1 MILFLGDY
9 EHQYYIEEAAERLG
23 ETIQSSGQNLYHA
36 DSLSDAC
43 MSHDGCDTI
52 VVNIEAMTDIPQDIG
67 DALEAVQEE
76 TGALLVIMDIGAP
89 VSSGVIGY
97 LHRRGFHNFIT
108 SSALGN
114 AKEQAWKAL
123 NNEDSISE
131 DSSSGSSSH
140 SADSNSPSGT
150 SEVPADGDPEEE
162 QEEPSDTDRPRL
174 ISVSGCSKR
183 VGTTTL
189 AIQSA
194 VFLQTFNKKV
204 GVWEDNQ
211 TGWLHGMAD
220 LKHWEYTNSEQG
232 LFRYRDV
239 ALYDDKRTLSDFT
252 EPEFDTVIADCG
264 SIRSS
269 EFDRDTFLTSDVQ
282 IVTFGCK
289 PGEGMDLA
297 KALAKSNVPSM
308 YYLCLS
314 APEHE
319 HVDIMTSFGKAQ
331 SHVFFVPWIPDPF
344 DYNSDASP
352 MIARVLKRHGEPF
365 KKEWEKDLV
374 LGTTQHVPVQPEVE
388 SKHKHFHFG
397 KK

>member
-23 ETIQSSGQNLYHA
+23 ETIQSSGQNLYRA

-76 TGALLVIMDIGAP
+76 TGALLVVMDIGAP

-97 LHRRGFHNFIT
+97 LYRRGFHNFIT
-108 SSALGN
+108 SSALGT

-123 NNEDSISE
+123 NNEDSITESSSTSASPASAETSEASSDSAEPESSE
-131 DSSSGSSSH
+131 D
-140 SADSNSPSGT
+140 T
-150 SEVPADGDPEEE
+150 EEE
-162 QEEPSDTDRPRL
+162 KDHDSDRPRW
-174 ISVSGCSKR
+174 ISVSGCGKR
-183 VGTTTL
+183 VGTTTI

-220 LKHWEYTNSEQG
+220 QKHWEYTNSEQG
-232 LFRYRDV
+232 LFQYRDV
-239 ALYDDKRTLSDFT
+239 ALYDQKKNLSQFSAD
-252 EPEFDTVIADCG
+252 EFDTVIADCG

-269 EFDRDTFLTSDVQ
+269 QFDRDMFLNSDVQ
-282 IVTFGCK
+282 ILTFGCK

-297 KALAKSNVPSM
+297 KALAKSHVPSM

-331 SHVFFVPWIPDPF
+331 SHVFFIPWIPDPF
-344 DYNSDASP
+344 DYNADASP

-365 KKEWEKDLV
+365 EKEWKKDLV
-374 LGTTQHVPVQPEVE
+374 LGTTQHIPVQPEIE
-388 SKHKHFHFG
+388 TKHKRFHFG